1 MASRPQLVTNR
12 ESFTSSPPP
21 MTPSSPVNS
30 TTSSE
35 RPTPRAY
42 FRRESLAVAGARR
55 SSFYNSYSP
64 SSPIAVA
71 ARRRSGSGS
80 FGSAPS
86 SSSFLARPE
95 RLGTSGFGVS
105 FRNAF
110 ASPLDEETIE
120 EISSGELSPGSTTPA
135 PRIPGQ
141 SRTLPIPRRRR
152 SSVIGQVHWLPGGAG
167 GETGDEPGVD
177 VRSARD
183 QEAYGHLKSKTS
195 ITVIDYSSDP
205 DAEDTNVRIDF
216 PGSKLASWL
225 KSHAGKRPLG
235 DDGKPLG
242 VRWIHVTGLSWEVMK
257 TLTLCYQL
265 HPLAVEDALR
275 SSRSPRSKID
285 YYRTH
290 MYLQILVQNIHGPD
304 KDALTKATAGLA
316 QGEEGRQC
324 CNDADHDHDH
334 MVDDIEAVA
343 PKKQRWWHTNPEGQ
357 IRLPEGVDAVFG
369 PTMPGQQRRKK
380 DKDKDKTHTEAPSEV
395 DMTETHRMVVDQLAA
410 SYMVPIRKGIIS
422 AFMMRDG
429 LIITM
434 CENDMSEAL
443 EPIYE
448 RVEDEHSL
456 LRRSGDVS
464 MLAQALLDVT
474 VDLSIEIAQ
483 AFETEILK
491 AESQVLVFPQLEFVR
506 RLFIVQA
513 QITRFRRQL
522 TPLLYAC
529 YIIRD
534 QDTARSAAAGELT
547 LPRGRRTN
555 SNATTASLSAMGAG
569 HGTGVGAPLPTMGLG
584 PSQGISPHLAAG
596 PQGIPNIHGLHGGN
610 AAVPGFA
617 IPGLAPAGAGT
628 AAGLGGGFG
637 GFGGMPDIPLAP
649 NVAIPGSG
657 TCADMPP
664 SVIPEDGEWSPSRHT
679 PSPRDGN
686 GNTTPRSNIPTPA
699 NNATVAANAAT
710 AAAVSSGHAY
720 MTQGYFSLLS
730 KVYMNDIID
739 HLEMVVGSS
748 EQFVGTCDHL
758 TDYVF
763 NVLSFQTNNS
773 MERLSIVTVIFLPLT
788 FISSYFGMNF
798 TDFPA
803 LETDVWNGFWKYAA
817 PLTIA
822 FFVIFSFSYIRTGWE
837 TLRRRLERRQRER
850 AMLGRWFSYEKL

>member
-1 MASRPQLVTNR
+1 MPSRPELVLNR
-12 ESFTSSPPP
+12 PSFTASPPP
-21 MTPSSPVNS
+21 MTGSPADS
-30 TTSSE
+30 PGTDGT
-35 RPTPRAY
+35 TPRQY

-71 ARRRSGSGS
+71 PRRRSGSGS
-80 FGSAPS
+80 FGSVPS
-86 SSSFLARPE
+86 ASSFSARPE
-95 RLGTSGFGVS
+95 RLGTAGFGVS

-110 ASPLDEETIE
+110 AAPLDEETIQE
-120 EISSGELSPGSTTPA
+120 TSSGEVSPGSTS
-135 PRIPGQ
+135 PRGHRPGAH
-141 SRTLPIPRRRR
+141 SRSMPVPRRRR
-152 SSVIGQVHWLPGGAG
+152 SSTIGQIHWLPGGAG

-183 QEAYGHLKSKTS
+183 QEAYGHLKAPTA

-205 DAEDTNVRIDF
+205 DAEDTNIRVDF
-216 PGSKLASWL
+216 PGTKLSSWL
-225 KSHAGKRPLG
+225 NSAAGQRPIG
-235 DDGKPLG
+235 DDRKPLG
-242 VRWIHVTGLSWEVMK
+242 VRWIHVTGLNWEVMK
-257 TLTLCYQL
+257 TLTLRYQL

-290 MYLQILVQNIHGPD
+290 MYLQILVHHIHGPD
-304 KDALTKATAGLA
+304 KDALEKATVGLA
-316 QGEEGRQC
+316 EGEDGRQC
-324 CNDADHDHDH
+324 CDDADHDHDH
-334 MVDDIEAVA
+334 RVDDIEAVM
-343 PKKQRWWHTNPEGQ
+343 PKKQRWWHRNPEGQ

-369 PTMPGQQRRKK
+369 PTMPGQARRKK
-380 DKDKDKTHTEAPSEV
+380 GEDGKCEPSEV
-395 DMTETHRMVVDQLAA
+395 DMTETHRLVVDQLSA

-434 CENDMSEAL
+434 CESDMSEAL

-448 RVEDEHSL
+448 RLEDEHSL

-464 MLAQALLDVT
+464 MLAQALVDVT

-483 AFETEILK
+483 AFEAEILK
-491 AESQVLVFPQLEFVR
+491 AESQVLVSPQLEFVR

-547 LPRGRRTN
+547 LPRRHRSN
-555 SNATTASLSAMGAG
+555 STATAASLSAMGAG
-569 HGTGVGAPLPTMGLG
+569 SGQQSSMGLG
-584 PSQGISPHLAAG
+584 PSQGVSPHLAAG

-628 AAGLGGGFG
+628 AGGLSGLGGMGL
-637 GFGGMPDIPLAP
+637 PSVP

-657 TCADMPP
+657 AGADMPP
-664 SVIPEDGEWSPSRHT
+664 ADIPEEGEWTPSREGSGPAGAAT
-679 PSPRDGN
+679 
-686 GNTTPRSNIPTPA
+686 PTPVQNPTA
-699 NNATVAANAAT
+699 AANAAT
-710 AAAVSSGHAY
+710 ALAVGAGHHSAP
-720 MTQGYFSLLS
+720 GYFSLLS
-730 KVYMNDIID
+730 KVYMNDVID

-748 EQFVGTCDHL
+748 EQFVSTCDHL

-822 FFVIFSFSYIRTGWE
+822 FFVIFSFSYIQTGWD
-837 TLRRRLERRQRER
+837 TLRRRAERRQRER
-850 AMLGRWFSYEKL
+850 DIGRRRFSYEKL